1 MQLGGGNLT
10 YIDKGA
16 DVKQFTA
23 DAVTPPAVNG
33 TSASWG
39 GTGTWIHSDGSSQS
53 LSYQVTVA
61 DNGPGGKTDKFSI
74 AFGSYSDSGT
84 LGGGNI
90 TIH

>member
-10 YIDKGA
+10 YIDKAA
-16 DVKQFTA
+16 DVAQFNA
-23 DAVTPPAVNG
+23 DTVTPPAVNG

-39 GTGTWIHSDGSSQS
+39 GTGTWIHANGSSQS
-53 LSYQVTVA
+53 VSYQVTVA
-61 DNGPGGKTDKFSI
+61 DNGPGGTTDQFSI
-74 AFGSYSDSGT
+74 AFATYSNSGT